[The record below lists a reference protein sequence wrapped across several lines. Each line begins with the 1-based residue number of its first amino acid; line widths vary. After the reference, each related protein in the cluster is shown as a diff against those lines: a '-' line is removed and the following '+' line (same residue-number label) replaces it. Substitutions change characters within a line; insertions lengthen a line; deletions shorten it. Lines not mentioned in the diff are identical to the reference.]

1 MTPRSCMRRLFRMRR
16 KPPEVAEVIT
26 SLRRIDTLLQEMIL
40 KYERELAETQ
50 TLLHDAIQQKQ
61 PRARL
66 RQLLRRKKLLEK
78 HADECQ
84 TRLSVSLH
92 KQCAL
97 EQLELT
103 RLQLAAVEQAGAVYY
118 QFTRLHDL
126 DRVEQLQSDME
137 HMQEDVMDV
146 HTLLVSPTMDIDVTE
161 ELEELEQLVRAEPLP
176 ELPLPLPEPPQ
187 TEQEPEQNVELAL
200 AV

>member
-1 MTPRSCMRRLFRMRR
+1 MRRLFRMRR

-26 SLRRIDTLLQEMIL
+26 SLRRIDTLLHEMIL

-61 PRARL
+61 SRARL

-161 ELEELEQLVRAEPLP
+161 ELEELEQLVRAEPQP
-176 ELPLPLPEPPQ
+176 EPLPLPEP
-187 TEQEPEQNVELAL
+187 EQEPLPEPEPEPEPEPVELAL